1 MARNPRGVE
10 TKPTGPGNQRAAW
23 PLKETLWHPL
33 PTRKSSHLTSLEML
47 QNMKKKNHC
56 SQVNLLP
63 ARIHPLICLGKERG
77 VVEMGWVPA
86 FSE

>member
-33 PTRKSSHLTSLEML
+33 PTPKSSHLTSLEML
-47 QNMKKKNHC
+47 QNMKKKKPLFSGQPST
-56 SQVNLLP
+56 SQDSSSDLFGEG
-63 ARIHPLICLGKERG
+63 A
-77 VVEMGWVPA
+77 
-86 FSE
+86 